1 MVFTHDLDFGRILA
15 LTGLDGPSVVQLRT
29 HDLLPKAVG
38 NLVIDAML
46 VHHELLE
53 RGALLVVDAASA
65 RVRILPIRRDS

>member
-15 LTGLDGPSVVQLRT
+15 LAGLDGPSVVQLRT
-29 HDLLPKAVG
+29 HDLLPTAAGSLVVDAV
-38 NLVIDAML
+38 LA
-46 VHHELLE
+46 HHELLE